1 MTPKNELI
9 LYQAEELTSRIEV
22 LIENET
28 VWLSKA
34 QMASLYGRDRSVIS
48 RHINNIFKEG
58 ELQKSAVCAFFAHT
72 TKHGASKEKK
82 QVTNVEHYNLD
93 VIISVGYRVKS
104 KQGTQFRIWA
114 NSVLKDYLL
123 KGYALNNRV
132 NRMEENI
139 HALTKKVTELNLQIH
154 PSLTP
159 KQGIFYDGEV
169 FDAYLFVVNLI
180 KSAKKSIILID
191 NYIDESILQ
200 LLTKRNRDVK
210 ATIYTGIISRVL
222 QQDLKKHNAQYPEIN
237 IEFFKKSHDRFLI
250 IDGKSVFHIGA
261 SLKDL
266 GKKWVAFSKMNISAL
281 QMITNLKRT

>member
-34 QMASLYGRDRSVIS
+34 QMASLYGRDRSVIT

-72 TKHGASKEKK
+72 TKHGALKEKK

-139 HALTKKVTELNLQIH
+139 HTLTKKVTELDLQIH

-237 IEFFKKSHDRFLI
+237 IELFKKSHDRFLI

>member
-9 LYQAEELTSRIEV
+9 LYQAEELALRIEV

-28 VWLSKA
+28 VWLSKG
-34 QMASLYGRDRSVIS
+34 QMAALYGRDRSVIT
-48 RHINNIFKEG
+48 RHVNNIFKDG

-72 TKHGASKEKK
+72 TKHGALKEKT
-82 QVTNVEHYNLD
+82 QVSKVEYYNLD

-114 NSVLKDYLL
+114 NNVLKDYLL

-132 NRMEENI
+132 NRMEDHI
-139 HALTKKVTELNLQIH
+139 HTLTKKVAEMDLQIH
-154 PSLTP
+154 STFTP

-169 FDAYLFVVNLI
+169 FDAYLFVVNLV

-191 NYIDESILQ
+191 NYIDESVLE
-200 LLTKRNRDVK
+200 LLTKRSSTVT
-210 ATIYTGIISRVL
+210 ATIFTRVISRIL
-222 QQDLKKHNAQYPEIN
+222 QQDLKKHNAQYPEIK
-237 IEFFKKSHDRFLI
+237 IELFKKAHDRFLI
-250 IDGKSVFHIGA
+250 IDEKNVYHIGA

-266 GKKWVAFSKMNISAL
+266 GKKWFAFSKMNISAL
-281 QMITNLKRT
+281 LMITNLERT